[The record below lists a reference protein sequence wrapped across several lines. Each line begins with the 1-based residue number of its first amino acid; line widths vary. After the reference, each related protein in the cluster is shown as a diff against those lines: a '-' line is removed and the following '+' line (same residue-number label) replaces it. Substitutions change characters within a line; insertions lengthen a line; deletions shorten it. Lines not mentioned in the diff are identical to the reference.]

1 MWCELIG
8 QMVLGLAEFETPAML
23 RRVGGMRRR
32 RGVGGEGGVRAPLDA
47 RRTVLIRSEITIRPN
62 SRGPSDR
69 DRMSERVCVPWP
81 WILDPRACIAYRFTR
96 NPDLI

>member
-32 RGVGGEGGVRAPLDA
+32 LGVGGEGGGCPGAVGCKAND
-47 RRTVLIRSEITIRPN
+47 
-62 SRGPSDR
+62 SD
-69 DRMSERVCVPWP
+69 
-81 WILDPRACIAYRFTR
+81 
-96 NPDLI
+96 

>member
-32 RGVGGEGGVRAPLDA
+32 LGVGGEGEAVRAPLDA
-47 RRTVLIRSEITIRPN
+47 RRTTLIRSALAFHLGSI
-62 SRGPSDR
+62 
-69 DRMSERVCVPWP
+69 
-81 WILDPRACIAYRFTR
+81 
-96 NPDLI
+96 

>member
-32 RGVGGEGGVRAPLDA
+32 RGVGGEGGCPGAVGCTA
-47 RRTVLIRSEITIRPN
+47 N
-62 SRGPSDR
+62 GPD
-69 DRMSERVCVPWP
+69 
-81 WILDPRACIAYRFTR
+81 
-96 NPDLI
+96 